1 MADPEPPAQFATR
14 TLVSDALHGT
24 SNSNAESILR
34 DGFRSGSPGFLGL
47 GVYFAHG
54 NEAEKYARD
63 HAEGR
68 ARRDELDRPLAILS
82 AILELGN
89 CVDLENPAHLLIVS
103 EIIAVLRAK
112 TKKDYTEGDA
122 ITLLA
127 EKQAI
132 DTVRGPLTQPMWPGA
147 RLARRVET
155 HFICVRNP
163 SKILDL
169 RLKATWN

>member
-1 MADPEPPAQFATR
+1 VADPESPAQSATK

-24 SNSNAESILR
+24 SKTNADSILR
-34 DGFRSGSPGFLGL
+34 DGFRVGRRGFLGE

-54 NEAEKYARD
+54 NDAAKYARD
-63 HAEGR
+63 HAEGQVR
-68 ARRDELDRPLAILS
+68 KGELDRPLAILS
-82 AILELGN
+82 ATLELGH
-89 CVDLENPAHLLIVS
+89 CIDLENPDHLSTVS
-103 EIIAVLRAK
+103 QIIDMLRAK

-127 EKQAI
+127 KQRAI
-132 DTVRGPLTQPMWPGA
+132 DTVRGPLTQPSWPGA

-169 RLKATWN
+169 RLQATWN